1 MESVNVPLQVLGDIG
16 AQEPECLHCSH
27 SAVHDGEWGECR
39 GVYPEVHNHLHSFQH
54 VELQVVK
61 TAPDSQLLNLL
72 SVIRLVTIL
81 IEADKCGVVCKLQ
94 ELDRGV
100 FRCAVVGVQGE

>member
-1 MESVNVPLQVLGDIG
+1 MQGGRRLP
-16 AQEPECLHCSH
+16 PEVYDHLHCF
-27 SAVHDGEWGECR
+27 ER
-39 GVYPEVHNHLHSFQH
+39 

-72 SVIRLVTIL
+72 SVSRLVSVID
-81 IEADKCGVVCKLQ
+81 EADDCSVICKLQ

-100 FRCAVVGVQGE
+100 L